1 MHSATPPGQ
10 VALPGIPPTV
20 DTTAVVD
27 QMVRRASSVGFES
40 WWRRAESVGFC
51 AHPIQL
57 AGTDEY
63 GRDRVVWTR
72 CNNRRAQI
80 CPSCSDLYA
89 RDTWQLVHAGTAGGH
104 HDIPEAVADRPQVF
118 VTLTAPSYGPVH
130 TTSCAGDKRL
140 RLCRDHHGTGGYR
153 RCQHGKPLWCSTSH
167 GEGDIPVGQPICA
180 DCYDYIGHVLFTWNM
195 PELWRRFT
203 ITLRRTLRRELR
215 ALGAD
220 PDAVQVSFIKVVELQ
235 ARLVPHIH
243 ALIRL
248 DPSDSDNCGGP
259 EWQAPLSATEL
270 ATIIQQA
277 ARTVAMTVRD
287 PSSDSATRVIRF
299 GKQVDTQPIENRHV
313 GTDSPAVQ
321 EDSSHGRVVPGRGV
335 ARYLAKYVTKSLAD
349 VGISARRICTEAIA
363 DLDVSDH
370 VRAILTTIS
379 QLADRGLAGVGR
391 WLHTL
396 GYRGHITSKSRSYST
411 TMTAL
416 RERRATWT
424 REQRLKSIAHQDF
437 VNLTDGDGPIVF
449 EFDRGGLTSLGDRT
463 LVNSAALRRM
473 EIRRIGRDGSPWP
486 NTQPTMGF
494 ARGKRWL
501 TDPEQHTPG
510 LSVTLESMRRR
521 CQRGVLKL
529 SCPTTINFHT
539 RPTAR

>member
-1 MHSATPPGQ
+1 MSSAASADAAT
-10 VALPGIPPTV
+10 LSEIPATIDPQI
-20 DTTAVVD
+20 VVD
-27 QMVRRASSVGFES
+27 QMVRRASSMGFES
-40 WWRRAESVGFC
+40 WWRRVESVGFC
-51 AHPIQL
+51 ANPIQL
-57 AGTDEY
+57 KGTDEF

-72 CNNRRAQI
+72 CNNRRAHI

-118 VTLTAPSYGPVH
+118 VTLTAPSFGAVH
-130 TTSCAGDKRL
+130 TTSRAGEKRL
-140 RLCRDHHGTGGYR
+140 QVCRDDYGSVGYR
-153 RCQHGKPLWCSTSH
+153 RCPHGKPLWCSETH
-167 GEGDIPVGQPICA
+167 GEGDIHVGQPICA

-215 ALGAD
+215 TSGAD
-220 PDAVQVSFIKVVELQ
+220 PDAVRVSFIKVVELQ

-248 DPSDSDNCGGP
+248 DPHESDNCGGQ
-259 EWQAPLSATEL
+259 EWQAPLTATEM

-277 ARTVAMTVRD
+277 ARTVAVTVTD
-287 PSSDSATRVIRF
+287 SSSDTAIRVIRF
-299 GKQVDTQPIENRHV
+299 GTQVDTQPIENRNA
-313 GTDSPAVQ
+313 GTDGLAVQ
-321 EDSSHGRVVPGRGV
+321 EDSPHGRVLPGHRV

-349 VGISARRICTEAIA
+349 VGISARRISSEAIA

-379 QLADRGLAGVGR
+379 QLADKGLAGVGR

-396 GYRGHITSKSRSYST
+396 GYRGHITSKSRRYST

-416 RERRATWT
+416 REHRATWT
-424 REQRLKSIAHQDF
+424 REQRLKSTAHQQGF
-437 VNLTDGDGPIVF
+437 AFNSTDGDDLVAWD
-449 EFDRGGLTSLGDRT
+449 FDRAGLTGLGDRT

-473 EIRRIGRDGSPWP
+473 ETRRIGMMEVRGQARNQRWDSPGGSDG
-486 NTQPTMGF
+486 
-494 ARGKRWL
+494 
-501 TDPEQHTPG
+501 
-510 LSVTLESMRRR
+510 
-521 CQRGVLKL
+521 
-529 SCPTTINFHT
+529 
-539 RPTAR
+539 